1 VINKALGL
9 LLRIHKEICERDSD
23 PSGMR
28 LERPGEHKT
37 IFALIDLLI
46 LEGIYPNLS
55 PHVGIPIERR
65 ARSFVIP
72 PHMISAS
79 SETQTSSSSRV
90 AKVTQNPEILGQV
103 VDGLM
108 SVLSPLKSED
118 VAINKGTMPKDLK
131 DLKARRGYPG
141 IEGMV
146 RERVLVDLIA
156 GCGELAFNPEH
167 AAGGDQAAWKEK
179 FSNLIDGLVAR
190 YCESVVAKVM
200 MLMPW

>member
-1 VINKALGL
+1 VA
-9 LLRIHKEICERDSD
+9 E
-23 PSGMR
+23 
-28 LERPGEHKT
+28 
-37 IFALIDLLI
+37 
-46 LEGIYPNLS
+46 
-55 PHVGIPIERR
+55 V
-65 ARSFVIP
+65 
-72 PHMISAS
+72 
-79 SETQTSSSSRV
+79 TQT
-90 AKVTQNPEILGQV
+90 PEILGQV

-146 RERVLVDLIA
+146 RERALVDLIA

-167 AAGGDQAAWKEK
+167 AAGGDQAPWKEK

-190 YCESVVAKVM
+190 YCQSVVAKM